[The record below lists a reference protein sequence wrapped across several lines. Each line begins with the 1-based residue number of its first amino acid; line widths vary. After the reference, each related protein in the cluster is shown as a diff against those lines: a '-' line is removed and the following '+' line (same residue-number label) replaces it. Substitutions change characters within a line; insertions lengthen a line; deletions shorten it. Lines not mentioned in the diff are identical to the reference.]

1 MPSAPPQDNTRQH
14 EAEIA
19 AALLLIGRRYSLPA
33 LIEAAKVKPRPFRK
47 IEPTEALRAD
57 LAAPYFAIIRAWRA
71 ERDTLIAAYT
81 AALPP
86 QGQPLAPGAA
96 QALQRQV
103 DASAARVAVQ
113 LTAIDRQFS
122 GVLNRLERWHRL
134 QWTNRIRS
142 ATTLDVSLFT
152 SPHDVAAEIQNGTA
166 VNEQLAR
173 AIHSE
178 LQHKVGTT
186 LLNSLL
192 AFVPAAAVVTSL
204 SGTFDAGKA
213 RAARVGVDQT
223 DTTSVN
229 MTRARMRSAGLARWK
244 WRHTPQPHPRP
255 EHVLRDGRVYTV
267 ANQPNDLPGVLPFCK
282 CYQEPLFD

>member
-1 MPSAPPQDNTRQH
+1 MPSAPPQDNTRNH

-33 LIEAAKVKPRPFRK
+33 LIEQARVKPRPFRK

-57 LAAPYFAIIRAWRA
+57 LAAPYFAIVRAWRA

-81 AALPP
+81 EALPP

-103 DASAARVAVQ
+103 DASAARIGAQ
-113 LTAIDRQFS
+113 LAAIDRQFGES
-122 GVLNRLERWHRL
+122 LSRLERWHRL

-152 SPHDVAAEIQNGTA
+152 FPQDVQAEIQNAAA

-204 SGTFDAGKA
+204 TGTFDAGKA

-223 DTTSVN
+223 NKTSGG
-229 MTRARMRSAGLARWK
+229 MTRARRRAAGISKYMWL
-244 WRHTPQPHPRP
+244 HTPQKHPRQW
-255 EHVLRDGRVYTV
+255 HRARNGKIFADGDIEDSDR
-267 ANQPNDLPGVLPFCK
+267 AGVPAFCQ
-282 CYQEPLFD
+282 CLEVPVF